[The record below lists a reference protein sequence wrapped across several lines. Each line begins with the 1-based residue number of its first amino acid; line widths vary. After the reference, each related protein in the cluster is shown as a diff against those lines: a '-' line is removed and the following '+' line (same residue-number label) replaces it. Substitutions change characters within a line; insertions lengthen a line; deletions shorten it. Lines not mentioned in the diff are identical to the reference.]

1 MGQFK
6 CISDI
11 NFKLTID
18 FAYSTALD
26 IMSDDPKL
34 NISKFVMKQVKEIV
48 DREYEGAN
56 LSSQLKMELID
67 SIYDA
72 LTSGVIPG
80 NVVAN
85 KAELERFL
93 FGSDSMYA
101 TPAMEMAG
109 GSLDEGIFD
118 NSTPSER
125 LASELI
131 SIYGNHQYACSLMK
145 NRFDNMVVPAIFVNH
160 GKVVDPQWA
169 SVNLFRMRLQSAL
182 NVMDTI
188 RRYMPQEKGKFPED
202 TREAI
207 NSMAEKM
214 RSTLDNLDNSRTL
227 IDAQDVAR
235 GASFDPDTINA
246 YFNMVFFN
254 FDSVINEYAQR
265 KRGTPERE
273 KLDAY
278 NDLFIIRNTDALID
292 KVFDGMVK
300 AKKSNQGITFKEYD
314 TKPIYNTIKSWRDED
329 KDLGAFEQAGSIT
342 RSFINTMKYYDYKTK
357 SVSDMGY
364 LGWSRFNSVIG
375 MLKQFVKT
383 EYARYEDV
391 NGRKFID
398 VLNAINSDPADGW
411 RNMFDF
417 LMSKPKNDPIG
428 YDTVLERIANSR
440 FRDSYGMRD
449 IFMNSVYSIYR
460 EMYGNPET
468 DPDTMGLY
476 ASFNDF
482 KSNRDL
488 PNYYGFIT
496 HYMNGINRIPFASYS
511 IDRSKEF
518 IISRNMDSAIFDT
531 FRRQFDARIYNT
543 SRNMMTLVENEIN
556 AIIDNNKDN
565 PEYEIEEGAR
575 FHVEF
580 DLDND
585 KIRLRNFPLFRG
597 TGNTGRS
604 KFKPGLYDISIS
616 TKANYGLRNGV
627 AISRKT
633 KGVAG
638 EEAVFTDYEKDIAK
652 IISGSDNT
660 TSLDSVIGTVLQT
673 NISENRALRDII
685 YPETQQERKYL
696 FTNMAFHVI
705 MAAALNRDY
714 IPGRISSLK
723 DLKDFIHAHFSNTSS
738 THRDELSYQFI
749 PLKGRIGLNMIPS
762 SNEMDNLAGYVSDAV
777 CVLDNSAFQDT
788 ALGLDGNPLGITQQ
802 LRLSTGDYMQMY
814 DIAHDANAAARD
826 SWTQMTMNDMLNDM
840 KAGGFIDESTRKKLS
855 EHMSIARNDIFGP
868 TMVDRDAKVGEKAK
882 QRKDFNVNES
892 FTLDFCINYLQGMFP
907 DGEFELSN
915 YTSMFTQVNS
925 DKSMATK
932 ATISNLQ
939 LAILKAVR
947 EKGDADYAAA
957 KKSGNLTDDMKV
969 IPEGY
974 YGIWRQV
981 QAMSRSVGKIYSN
994 IISNID
1000 KTYSTLENDVDM
1012 FVNMGDSFYSMLN
1025 ANTSLTN
1032 KEKDAIRLLT
1042 DYVKKVRMTNK
1053 DFKLSFDYNKN
1064 FAGFNSAIA
1073 ALRSN
1078 DDNPYPMNAYDA
1090 IFALAKFH
1098 NSYGKTMVK
1107 VIDQTHLIKQ
1117 KDGSIKFNPILVN
1130 CNYRYNGSFNINA
1143 TKAFA
1148 PEMFIPQDYANPEG
1162 KPFFSTLAETFL
1174 DKIEEFAY
1182 YMLDNGT
1189 TIDLYAI
1196 GETRTKF
1203 KGLSRFVEVLEKQE
1217 SGRWLRNDRV
1227 VLMEVTK
1234 QVSGGKTFTYKI
1246 TSLDELKRYG
1256 FANVTSMKTFQAY
1269 KENLERQGVVNVTI
1283 NPYLLEFDFIDFF
1296 TSENYRLSTVGGVF
1310 NHPTKV
1316 DNTMSAT
1323 EIEAVATGN
1332 GNKRNV
1338 SLTATYQPWQT
1349 NTLNGVPGK
1358 MRVACVED
1366 VQSKVSNYSGNS
1378 NEIKP
1383 HDGVCHMAA
1392 DYALWV
1398 INSTEDSKVG
1408 MDMKPFIHGYDLG
1421 TASGIIIKSSTNALT
1436 NEACRKGK
1444 YAKVLMKKTMDAA
1457 WRDETG
1463 NLIQGD
1469 IFNDYYA
1476 GINSDLA
1483 EYLIRKFRPFVET
1496 AKGEYWEIESIKYD
1510 GTGYKRTFVRVNEF
1524 GERVKN
1530 ESGSEIRI
1538 EDQNP
1543 AIVNSNY
1550 KLWKLFGGEN
1560 SRMVS
1565 QETNKLVPS
1574 ENSIKM
1580 VAELGNLT
1588 GIKRRGV
1595 EQPGS
1600 QKEVYQFMKHGN
1612 VNMIV
1617 SNGAIKQGYANIN
1630 KFDDLFH
1637 KYEGMPD
1644 SFEIDLKYAGIQL
1657 DPTHTAVNSTTSEL
1671 TQVMSS
1677 LGSMGF
1683 TKYDAGSIYEAM
1695 GMVAE
1700 STIDNMMDKCK
1711 VGKTVDF
1718 RKFAANI
1725 IIAAMSESKSLSDEE
1740 RVRARKL
1747 IERYDNGETL
1757 EYDDVAAVLNINNSN
1772 FVNRVIPVIT
1782 SYINRISIRK
1792 KYFGTL
1798 GLIKASYGL
1807 IQIYND
1813 GTYEELGLNDSERF
1827 DNASRI
1833 QADYDAKP
1841 LNAIGE
1847 ARMGHIYKVTIPGM
1861 DAETVLELA
1870 GNLGYEV
1877 VDNGTSQSIYI
1888 NLRTYDDYKN
1898 LKTIY
1903 NDNMGSK
1910 PVVSEAIIRKTLPG
1924 EEADISNAQGSFV
1937 LLGRELAPMDYHFA
1951 IQVGEGDAAMEVEY
1965 NMYDLDAVEMLF
1977 NARKIQK
1984 SGKAKDK
1991 QAFNAKVNATFG
2003 LLGSNIRVNIDDD
2016 VVRSARMLHQVQ
2028 LDELNKAYKGGSSRV
2043 VIKGMAVNTIP
2054 GRFRAYEY
2062 ETIIPNVNREK
2073 FGLDQYTK
2081 LNDVTPELFARQM
2094 LEKNPITMDSRDF
2107 SYALDIG
2114 RGRFLY
2120 VHDSALSGDTFD
2132 YDNKNYKQVIPSK
2145 DQLVKKGNRFFFAD
2159 EDGKALF
2166 EYDNMQDIY
2175 LDESTG
2181 MYIVVLNSP
2190 DGNPDGTILRTA
2202 GYGDVTFSPA
2212 LFRGI
2217 KSLEGDDGSSVR
2229 SLVKA
2234 LAVNVSEGEK
2244 RSKSASRLA
2253 MDEFK
2258 ELYDAL
2264 QESFELSRTTV
2275 ENGVFTVSFMGK
2287 NTREALRLLAKE
2299 SFNNLFKSKSRY
2311 VQNIHRRAKAK
2322 YQAFLQS
2329 TRALVAR
2336 IPSRA
2341 MQSFMG
2347 MRGVAFDNTG
2357 VNAVYV
2363 NDMQIWLQGSD
2374 LDGDEAT
2381 FQMFS
2386 FDRKGNFIG
2395 WSPYFK
2401 KDDLENSMRLPFPTG
2416 EKLTGVEKDMSKFSE
2431 HEADVAEYNKV
2442 FLDVFTYDKE
2452 SGQFIKK
2459 FDAPVSPEAM
2469 LLGWLEMFKND
2480 YDVTALPLVSPID
2493 SNGNAMETVK
2503 DLAAYLN
2510 AIAWVDRHNTYYDE
2524 VNEIKLEGLKNF
2536 ITNNSINISGNP
2548 VNLYESQ
2555 SPINDFTLVK
2565 DEGNLDEGNKERG
2578 RKNFMNAFTKL
2589 MAHKDN
2595 MMGKQTTAA
2604 TAVSIKNFYAIT
2616 QYFNTVGTEGYT
2628 AQDIVDSET
2637 FQATAEKLVKAL
2649 DKALLGRGGI
2659 VNDKGRYEHRKGI
2672 TINGNTYYS
2681 FANWNPS
2688 TKIKKMVDV
2697 VISKMGDVDPTTL
2710 RPGSNEAVVYAIY
2723 QTLKNA
2729 TSAQDAALI
2738 LFALLTE
2745 ATDNAKNL
2753 TLSKINATPK
2763 LQSIY
2768 VYGISIGMDFHDI
2781 ATLVR
2786 SRTARI
2792 FSEMT
2797 LGNMFY
2803 KQGYDRLTL
2812 QGMKEAVIER
2822 MPKGRPNNFGFDD
2835 MIKKGNRK
2843 VIFDEKP
2850 VMADAQNVKNK
2861 DFNYIAIKAIPG
2873 KTGKEESNN
2882 KDILF
2887 YVEPSTVF
2895 DYFIQ
2900 KGMPGRIVMP
2910 AGKANGRAHAYY
2922 EIRKGVYVDYFANG
2936 NNADVKG
2943 EISIAFDPTDLV
2955 SSIRKYL
2962 NKRFAGMDRMGNMHI
2977 HVNNWAN
2984 RATKMLIYR
2993 REMREDLLPSGDSM
3007 LSAMIEME
3015 KGANEMRNLS
3025 TMSGLNKGVEGNA
3038 AKQTTKVKRMG
3049 DMLSGL
3055 SYENAHKLAAFGIEN
3070 PYLMERVSPEGSV
3083 ERSPR
3088 PSFDIAKL
3096 SDPDY
3101 REAATEAYNEDKR
3114 VFINAIDFGSRLPH
3128 LRKYMNVFDACTKAT
3143 GGMSAISKTSRW
3155 IYEAIISKY
3164 GQTTDSEKTEISR
3177 NVIKFVGYLMMDS
3190 FLKAQY
3196 AAGRGFTFYIPDGFK
3211 YYVRSITD
3219 SKACELKTNDT
3230 GKPMKMTLKDK
3241 TGRMTF
3247 LKWMYETV
3255 IPNLKGG
3262 IWNETDKSR
3271 RNVYPN
3277 EFIKRLSG
3285 VYVNKTLSGSGV
3297 DMYTINLNTSNKS
3310 EYSMQMN
3317 EMLKRSASSLRY
3329 ADYVNSDTDGM
3340 GRRRNILDMLYLV
3353 EQFTFNGINASSS
3366 MYEYLEVLPSAMENE
3381 YLKFVDDFF
3390 KDRNGGFDPR
3400 KITGLVPDDA
3410 DILESIARIC
3420 APQSSVGWSKS
3431 KYIKAIDDNYGIMK
3445 LYMKKDSSKKDYGRG
3460 SNEYN
3465 ENLMNDVEETEYDED
3480 NMDYGQYE
3488 YDDDGDQRGGNGI
3501 KNNSSKYDVV
3511 AVMTNEFNNFP
3522 EFNTLRSAT
3531 DENDGNN

>member
-6 CISDI
+6 CVSDI

-93 FGSDSMYA
+93 FGGDSMYA

-131 SIYGNHQYACSLMK
+131 SIYGDHQYACSLMK
-145 NRFDNMVVPAIFVNH
+145 NRFDNMVVPVIFVNH

-202 TREAI
+202 AREVI
-207 NSMAEKM
+207 NSMTNRM
-214 RSTLDNLDNSRTL
+214 RTVLGHLDDAKTLV
-227 IDAQDVAR
+227 DAQSIAR
-235 GASFDPDTINA
+235 GTSFDPDTINA

-265 KRGTPERE
+265 KKGTPERE

-300 AKKSNQGITFKEYD
+300 AKGSKQNITFKEYD
-314 TKPIYNTIKSWRDED
+314 AKPIYNTIKSWRDED

-375 MLKQFVKT
+375 MLKQFAKT

-411 RNMFDF
+411 RDMFDF
-417 LMSKPKNDPIG
+417 LMSKPKNDPVG
-428 YDTVLERIANSR
+428 YDTILERIVNSR
-440 FRDSYGMRD
+440 FRNSYGMRD

-468 DPDTMGLY
+468 DPDTMGLH

-511 IDRSKEF
+511 MDRSKEF
-518 IISRNMDSAIFDT
+518 IISRNMDSAVFDT

-575 FHVEF
+575 FYVEF
-580 DLDND
+580 DLDDNT
-585 KIRLRNFPLFRG
+585 IWLRNFPLFRG
-597 TGNTGRS
+597 TGNTIVS
-604 KFKPGLYDISIS
+604 KFKPGLYDIPI
-616 TKANYGLRNGV
+616 TTNANYGLMDGV
-627 AISRKT
+627 YISRKT

-638 EEAVFTDYEKDIAK
+638 EEHPFTEYKDEITRV
-652 IISGSDNT
+652 ISGNDNT

-673 NISENRALRDII
+673 DISGNRALRDII
-685 YPETQQERKYL
+685 YPQYQQERKYL

-788 ALGLDGNPLGITQQ
+788 ALGLDGNQLGITQQ

-814 DIAHDANAAARD
+814 DIAHDADAAARD

-840 KAGGFIDESTRKKLS
+840 AAGGFIDKDTKDKLS
-855 EHMSIARNDIFGP
+855 KNASIVGNNIFGP

-907 DGEFELSN
+907 DGDFELSN

-925 DKSMATK
+925 DKSMTTK

-939 LAILKAVR
+939 LAILKSIR

-957 KKSGNLTDDMKV
+957 KKRGNLPKEMKA

-974 YGIWRQV
+974 YGVWRQI
-981 QAMSRSVGKIYSN
+981 QAMSRSVSKIYSN
-994 IISNID
+994 IVSNID
-1000 KTYSTLENDVDM
+1000 KTYSVLENDIEA
-1012 FVNMGDSFYSMLN
+1012 FVNMGNAFYSTLN
-1025 ANTSLTN
+1025 ANQSMTS
-1032 KEKDAIRLLT
+1032 KEKAALKSLV
-1042 DYVKKVRMTNK
+1042 DYVKKAKAANK
-1053 DFKLSFDYNKN
+1053 NFKLSFDYNKN
-1064 FAGFNSAIA
+1064 FAGFNSTIA
-1073 ALRSN
+1073 VLRA
-1078 DDNPYPMNAYDA
+1078 DEKNPHPLNIYDTM
-1090 IFALAKFH
+1090 FALVKFH
-1098 NSYGKTMVK
+1098 NSRGIGTVK
-1107 VIDQTHLIKQ
+1107 MIDQTHLIAQ

-1143 TKAFA
+1143 TKAFV
-1148 PEMFIPQDYANPEG
+1148 PEMFIPKNYKHPEG
-1162 KPFFSTLAETFL
+1162 KPFFSTLSETFL
-1174 DKIEEFAY
+1174 DKVEEFAY

-1203 KGLSRFVEVLEKQE
+1203 KGLSRFAKVLEKQE

-1234 QVSGGKTFTYKI
+1234 QTSEGKTFTYKI
-1246 TSLDELKRYG
+1246 TSLDDLKRYG
-1256 FANVTSMKTFQAY
+1256 FANATSMKTFRAY
-1269 KENLERQGVVNVTI
+1269 KENLGTQGVVNITI
-1283 NPYLLEFDFIDFF
+1283 NPYLLEFNFIDFF

-1310 NHPTKV
+1310 NHPVKI
-1316 DNTMSAT
+1316 DDTMSAND
-1323 EIEAVATGN
+1323 IEAIASGN
-1332 GNKRNV
+1332 ANKRNS

-1366 VQSKVSNYSGNS
+1366 VKSHVSNYSGNS
-1378 NEIKP
+1378 NDIKP

-1408 MDMKPFIHGYDLG
+1408 MDMKPFIHGYDLA

-1457 WRDETG
+1457 WRDEAG

-1483 EYLIRKFRPFVET
+1483 EYLIKKYRPFVET
-1496 AKGEYWEIESIKYD
+1496 AKGEYWEIASIKHD
-1510 GTGYKRTFVRVNEF
+1510 GVGYKRTFVRVNEF
-1524 GERVKN
+1524 GERISD
-1530 ESGSEIRI
+1530 ESGNEIRM
-1538 EDQNP
+1538 EDPQP
-1543 AIVNSNY
+1543 VIVNSNY

-1580 VAELGNLT
+1580 VADLGNLT
-1588 GIKRRGV
+1588 GIKKRGIG
-1595 EQPGS
+1595 QPRS
-1600 QKEVYQFMKHGN
+1600 QKDVYQFMKHGN

-1644 SFEIDLKYAGIQL
+1644 SFEVDLKYAGIQL

-1700 STIDNMMDKCK
+1700 STINNIMDKCM
-1711 VGKTVDF
+1711 VGDTVDY

-1740 RVRARKL
+1740 RVRSRKL
-1747 IERYDNGETL
+1747 IEMYENGETL
-1757 EYDDVAAVLNINNSN
+1757 EYDDVASVLNINNSN

-1813 GTYEELGLNDSERF
+1813 ATYEELGLNDQERF

-1833 QADYDAKP
+1833 QADYDTNP
-1841 LNAIGE
+1841 LNTIGE

-1861 DAETVLELA
+1861 DAKTASELW
-1870 GNLGYEV
+1870 GDLGYTIV
-1877 VDNGTSQSIYI
+1877 NNGPSQSIYI

-1898 LKTIY
+1898 LKAIY
-1903 NDNMGSK
+1903 NDNLESK
-1910 PVVSEAIIRKTLPG
+1910 PVVSEAIIRKALPG
-1924 EEADISNAQGSFV
+1924 EEADISNIQGSFV
-1937 LLGRELAPMDYHFA
+1937 LLGRELAPMDYHFT
-1951 IQVGEGDAAMEVEY
+1951 IQVGEGDAAVEAEY

-1977 NARKIQK
+1977 EARKIQE
-1984 SGKAKDK
+1984 GIGEDDKA
-1991 QAFNAKVNATFG
+1991 AFNARVNATLG
-2003 LLGSNIRVNIDDD
+2003 LLGSNIRVSGEED
-2016 VVRSARMLHQVQ
+2016 VVKSARMLHQVQ
-2028 LDELNKAYKGGSSRV
+2028 LDELNKAYKGGSSKV
-2043 VIKGMAVNTIP
+2043 VIDGMAVNTIP
-2054 GRFRAYEY
+2054 GKFRAYEY
-2062 ETIIPNVNREK
+2062 EAIIPNVNREK
-2073 FGLDQYTK
+2073 FGLDQYAK
-2081 LNDVTPELFARQM
+2081 LNEVTPELFARQM

-2114 RGRFLY
+2114 GGRFLY
-2120 VHDSALSGDTFD
+2120 VHDSALSGDTFN
-2132 YDNKNYKQVIPSK
+2132 YDNDNYKQIIPNK
-2145 DQLVKKGNRFFFAD
+2145 DQLVKKGNRFLFAD
-2159 EDGKALF
+2159 SKGKTLF

-2190 DGNPDGTILRTA
+2190 DGNPDGKILRTA

-2217 KSLEGDDGSSVR
+2217 ETLEGEDGSGIRRLVE
-2229 SLVKA
+2229 SLA
-2234 LAVNVSEGEK
+2234 TNISEGEK

-2253 MDEFK
+2253 MNEFE
-2258 ELYDAL
+2258 ELYNAL
-2264 QESFELSRTTV
+2264 LESFELSRTTV
-2275 ENGVFTVSFMGK
+2275 ENGVFTVSFIGK

-2299 SFNNLFKSKSRY
+2299 SFNNLFKSQSRY

-2347 MRGVAFDNTG
+2347 MRGVVFDNTG

-2374 LDGDEAT
+2374 FDGDEAT

-2386 FDRKGNFIG
+2386 FNRRGDFIG
-2395 WSPYFK
+2395 WSPYFNK
-2401 KDDLENSMRLPFPTG
+2401 NDLENSMRLPFPTG
-2416 EKLTGVEKDMSKFSE
+2416 KKLTGVETDMSKFCE

-2452 SGQFIKK
+2452 SGKFIKK
-2459 FDAPVSPEAM
+2459 FDAPVSSEAM
-2469 LLGWLEMFKND
+2469 LLGWLEIFKND
-2480 YDVTALPLVSPID
+2480 YDVTALPLVFPIN
-2493 SNGNAMETVK
+2493 SNDNAMETVK

-2555 SPINDFTLVK
+2555 SSIDDFTLVK
-2565 DEGNLDEGNKERG
+2565 DEGELDEGNKERG

-2628 AQDIVDSET
+2628 VQDIVDSET
-2637 FQATAEKLVKAL
+2637 FQAAAEKLVKAL

-2738 LFALLTE
+2738 LSALLTE

-2753 TLSKINATPK
+2753 TLSKINATPE

-2812 QGMKEAVIER
+2812 QGMKEAVINR
-2822 MPKGRPNNFGFDD
+2822 MPKGRPNDFGFDD
-2835 MIKKGNRK
+2835 IVKKGDRK
-2843 VIFDEKP
+2843 VIFDDKP

-2861 DFNYIAIKAIPG
+2861 DFNYIAVKAILG
-2873 KTGKEESNN
+2873 KTGRDKSNN
-2882 KDILF
+2882 KDRTF
-2887 YVEPSTVF
+2887 YIEPSTVF
-2895 DYFIQ
+2895 SYFIQ
-2900 KGMPGRIVMP
+2900 KGLPGRIIMP
-2910 AGKANGRAHAYY
+2910 AGKSDGKAHAYY
-2922 EIRKGVYVDYFANG
+2922 ENNEGVYEDYFG
-2936 NNADVKG
+2936 NVNNTDEKG
-2943 EISIAFDPTDLV
+2943 KISIVFDPTDLV

-2962 NKRFAGMDRMGNMHI
+2962 NRRFTDMRGKGNMHI

-2984 RATKMLIYR
+2984 RATRMLIYR
-2993 REMREDLLPSGDSM
+2993 KEIREDLLPSRDSV

-3049 DMLSGL
+3049 NMLSGL
-3055 SYENAHKLAAFGIEN
+3055 SYENAHKLAIFGIEN
-3070 PYLMERVSPEGSV
+3070 PYLMEKTSPEGSV
-3083 ERSPR
+3083 ERSPK

-3143 GGMSAISKTSRW
+3143 GDMSAIGKASRW
-3155 IYEAIISKY
+3155 VYEAVISKY
-3164 GQTTDSEKTEISR
+3164 GQTTDPEKADISR
-3177 NVIKFVGYLMMDS
+3177 NIIKFVNYLMMDS

-3196 AAGRGFTFYIPDGFK
+3196 AANRGFTFYIPDGFK
-3211 YYVRSITD
+3211 YYVRSVTD
-3219 SKACELKTNDT
+3219 GNAYELKPNDT

-3255 IPNLKGG
+3255 IPNLKNGV
-3262 IWNETDKSR
+3262 WNETEGSK
-3271 RNVYPN
+3271 RNIYPN
-3277 EFIKRLSG
+3277 EFIKRLAG
-3285 VYVNKTLSGSGV
+3285 VFVNRTLSGSGI
-3297 DMYTINLNTSNKS
+3297 DIYTININTSNRS
-3310 EYSMQMN
+3310 EYSMQMK

-3329 ADYVNSDTDGM
+3329 ADYVNSDVDGM
-3340 GRRRNILDMLYLV
+3340 GRRKNILDMLYLV
-3353 EQFTFNGINASSS
+3353 EQFTFNGTNASSS

-3381 YLKFVDDFF
+3381 YQKFVDDFF
-3390 KDRNGGFDPR
+3390 KGMDGSFDPK
-3400 KITGLVPDDA
+3400 KITSLIPDNA
-3410 DILESIARIC
+3410 DVLESVARIC

-3431 KYIKAIDDNYGIMK
+3431 KYVKAVDEDYGIMK
-3445 LYMKKDSSKKDYGRG
+3445 LYMKKDTSKKDYGRG
-3460 SNEYN
+3460 SKYN

-3488 YDDDGDQRGGNGI
+3488 YDDDGDQRGGNGN